1 MRTHTHIHERMHAG
15 GGGGGR
21 EGEKEGTKSR
31 VGPLSV
37 LIKGGQKRG
46 MSDFAKIKAALQ
58 EICENPKVG
67 DTVQEMRGVWNVN
80 EEGER

>member
-1 MRTHTHIHERMHAG
+1 M
-15 GGGGGR
+15 
-21 EGEKEGTKSR
+21 
-31 VGPLSV
+31 GPLSV

-67 DTVQEMRGVWNVN
+67 ETVQEMRGVWNVN